1 MAIHKFIEYSDNYS
15 KISESL
21 YLFCRDWPTN
31 SIANSESFNQHSEI
45 IVIMLV
51 LSIWR
56 TLEMS
61 LSNLSANCVTTKG
74 NRVTVLGITDTKLCS
89 SGNFTNS
96 R

>member
-61 LSNLSANCVTTKG
+61 LINWDIYLIPTCQQIVSLLKG
-74 NRVTVLGITDTKLCS
+74 TE
-89 SGNFTNS
+89 
-96 R
+96 